1 MFYFQIRLE
10 YNIHKS
16 WVIPVDIIILYL
28 TSGVL
33 PLSQVMSE
41 RLETWPHQS
50 RTTKAHIYKRK
61 EEVKKKKWYKHKCFL
76 LPFAVTN
83 GQKAA
88 EIPTCFKLM
97 S

>member
-28 TSGVL
+28 TSGFL

-41 RLETWPHQS
+41 RLLCKTE
-50 RTTKAHIYKRK
+50 
-61 EEVKKKKWYKHKCFL
+61 
-76 LPFAVTN
+76 
-83 GQKAA
+83 G
-88 EIPTCFKLM
+88 
-97 S
+97 